1 MKMPSAR
8 IVGARAASTG
18 VTVFMLLVLGGLSQW
33 PISDSSDEAVIRL
46 SWRTAPVRIEE
57 CRTLTEDEL
66 SRIAPHMRR
75 PEECT
80 GGFADYEL
88 RLEVD
93 GDIIQFDTL
102 QPSGLRQD
110 RPVYVFSDYLV
121 DPGTYEISVTFSA
134 LVPVG
139 MVEGAAAPLH
149 WDGVFALEPAEIGL
163 LTLDPTGSRLQ
174 RGTPT
179 R

>member
-1 MKMPSAR
+1 MNLPSGK
-8 IVGARAASTG
+8 VLGARAASTG
-18 VTVFMLLVLGGLSQW
+18 VTVIMLLVLAGLSQW
-33 PISDSSDEAVIRL
+33 PLSGSLDEAVIRL

-57 CRTLTEDEL
+57 CRTLTEEEL

-88 RLEVD
+88 RLEVE
-93 GDIIQFDTL
+93 GAVVQVDTL

-110 RPVYVFSDYLV
+110 RPVYVFSDHLV
-121 DPGTYEISVTFSA
+121 APGTYEVAVTFSA
-134 LVPVG
+134 LVPAD
-139 MVEGAAAPLH
+139 MVEGEAPLH
-149 WDGVFALEPAEIGL
+149 WDGMFALEPGEIGL